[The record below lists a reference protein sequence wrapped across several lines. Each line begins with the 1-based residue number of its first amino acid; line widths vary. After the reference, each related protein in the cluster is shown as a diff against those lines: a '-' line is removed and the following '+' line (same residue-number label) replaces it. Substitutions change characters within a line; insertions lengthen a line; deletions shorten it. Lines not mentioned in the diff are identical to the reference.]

1 MRAESPKAKL
11 ALVPDSL
18 GFIETVTRVLL
29 AIAAG
34 AAIGLERELSAQPAG
49 LRTHLLLSLGACL
62 FALAGLTYSAG
73 DPSRIAAQVAS
84 GVGFLGAGVILRDQF
99 RVKGLT
105 TAASLWVAAALGVA
119 AGAGAYEAGAIITVA
134 ALVVLVGLKWVEDV
148 ALRRH
153 REQQLSVTLIK
164 DAPMAHAIS
173 VLRGLVPT
181 MVVTHI
187 ASMQGGG
194 HRITARIHLPRDYDI
209 VVIVEQMRRVEGIEG
224 VEISQ

>member
-1 MRAESPKAKL
+1 MRP
-11 ALVPDSL
+11 VQHPL
-18 GFIETVTRVLL
+18 GSVEIVTRVLL

-49 LRTHLLLSLGACL
+49 LRTHLLLALGACL
-62 FALAGLTYSAG
+62 FALTGLSFPTG
-73 DPSRIAAQVAS
+73 DPSRLAAQVAS

-134 ALVVLVGLKWVEDV
+134 SLVVLVGLKWVEDV

-153 REQQLSVTLIK
+153 REQQLSVTVLPGI
-164 DAPMAHAIS
+164 PMAQTVAE
-173 VLRGLVPT
+173 LRALVPAL
-181 MVVTHI
+181 MVTRI
-187 ASMQGGG
+187 APAQGGG
-194 HRITARIHLPRDYDI
+194 HRLIARIHLPRDYDI
-209 VVIVEQMRRVEGIEG
+209 VSVVEQMRLVEGVDG
-224 VEISQ
+224 VEIAQ

>member
-1 MRAESPKAKL
+1 MSAVTE
-11 ALVPDSL
+11 SL
-18 GFIETVTRVLL
+18 GFLEINTRVLL

-62 FALAGLTYSAG
+62 FALTGLNFPTG
-73 DPSRIAAQVAS
+73 DPSRLAAQVAS

-134 ALVVLVGLKWVEDV
+134 SLVVLVGLKWVEDV

-153 REQQLSVTLIK
+153 REQQLSVTLLPGI
-164 DAPMAHAIS
+164 PMAKTVAD
-173 VLRGLVPT
+173 LRALVPALA
-181 MVVTHI
+181 VTRV
-187 ASMQGGG
+187 APSQGGG
-194 HRITARIHLPRDYDI
+194 LRVIARIHLPRDYDI
-209 VVIVEQMRRVEGIEG
+209 IAVVEQIRTLEGIDG
-224 VEISQ
+224 IEIAQ

>member
-1 MRAESPKAKL
+1 MSD
-11 ALVPDSL
+11 VYDSL
-18 GFIETVTRVLL
+18 GFIELATRVLL

-62 FALAGLTYSAG
+62 FALTGLCFPAG
-73 DPSRIAAQVAS
+73 DPSRLAAQVAS

-119 AGAGAYEAGAIITVA
+119 AGAGAYEAGAIITFA
-134 ALVVLVGLKWVEDV
+134 SLVVLVGLKWVEDV

-153 REQQLSVTLIK
+153 REQQLSVTIL
-164 DAPMAHAIS
+164 AETSMAQA
-173 VLRGLVPT
+173 VADLRTLVPSL
-181 MVVTHI
+181 VVTRV
-187 ASMQGGG
+187 APAGAGG
-194 HRITARIHLPRDYDI
+194 HRIVARIRLPREYD
-209 VVIVEQMRRVEGIEG
+209 VITVIEQVRSLRGIEA
-224 VEISQ
+224 VEITQ

>member
-1 MRAESPKAKL
+1 MSAVHEP
-11 ALVPDSL
+11 L
-18 GFIETVTRVLL
+18 GFIEIVTRVLL

-34 AAIGLERELSAQPAG
+34 AAVGLERELSAQPAG

-62 FALAGLTYSAG
+62 FALTGLSFPAG
-73 DPSRIAAQVAS
+73 DPSRLAAQVAS

-153 REQQLSVTLIK
+153 REQQLSVTLLPGVSMVQAVA
-164 DAPMAHAIS
+164 D
-173 VLRGLVPT
+173 LRTLVPT
-181 MVVTHI
+181 LVVTRI
-187 ASMQGGG
+187 APAQGGG
-194 HRITARIHLPRDYDI
+194 HRVIARIHLPRDYDI
-209 VVIVEQMRRVEGIEG
+209 IAVVEQIRTLEGIDG
-224 VEISQ
+224 VEIAQ